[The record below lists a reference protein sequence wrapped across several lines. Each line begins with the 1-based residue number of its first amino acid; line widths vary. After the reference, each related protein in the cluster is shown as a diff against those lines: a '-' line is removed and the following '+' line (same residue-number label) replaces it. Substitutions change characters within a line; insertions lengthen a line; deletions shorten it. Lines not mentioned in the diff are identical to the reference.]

1 MAKPSVVHDPL
12 MVTDLLAVVQYV
24 CRGDDYQRAVT
35 MLSAEDWDE
44 KDLSQI
50 FRWIHA
56 GVVEN
61 FKEIQGWR

>member
-1 MAKPSVVHDPL
+1 MAKPNVVHDPL
-12 MVTDLLAVVQYV
+12 MVTDLLDVVKYV
-24 CRGDDYQRAVT
+24 CHGDDYQRAVT
-35 MLSAEDWDE
+35 MLSGEDWDE

-61 FKEIQGWR
+61 FKETRRGR